1 MTWYRFLSNA
11 PPGLI
16 LLLYRNR
23 WFAPPAT
30 FHQPSG
36 LRQEAKNPAGR
47 GERHRLLN
55 VGRFHPKYH
64 RPMARL
70 HEYQGKA
77 ILAANGFKIPHGRAA
92 STADDAVAAA
102 KELAADRKATE
113 VVIKIQAWTTGRA
126 GIGGVAFAKKPDE
139 VRPHATRMLAMKV
152 GQFPVEAV
160 LVEEKIDIEREFFL
174 SFAIDD
180 AARAPV
186 IIFATGGGSGI
197 EERAASTR
205 RIACDVKSGPLDLAV
220 TQAVGSCGL
229 APAHAKQL
237 AGSIQKLFVAARS
250 VEARSLEINPLVL
263 TKDGQFVAADCR
275 ITIDDYA
282 VARHPELKIEIARE
296 FDHPPTELERV
307 AYAVEQS
314 DHRGTFYFAQ
324 LATGAPKESKGLVGF
339 HGAGGGGS
347 MMSMDAIVN
356 AGFTIANFTDT
367 SGNPSASKVY
377 RASRIILAQPG
388 LVGYFGSGSGVASQE
403 QYWSAYG
410 LAKAFWELDLD
421 IPAVIRL
428 GGNTEDRAV
437 DILRRMSGLLR
448 APVEGYRK
456 TDAPAM
462 IAGRFAEL
470 VAGAGGTKWKP
481 HAPRVPKFVKDPSA
495 TMLPVKNGRV
505 WIDNTKWSEIGRAV
519 ETQSSGLIIDHTGK
533 PAISLASEEFANKD
547 SELLACDVEC
557 RLAGVEGFYL
567 ELDIPGLDELIGDTG

>member
-1 MTWYRFLSNA
+1 
-11 PPGLI
+11 
-16 LLLYRNR
+16 
-23 WFAPPAT
+23 
-30 FHQPSG
+30 
-36 LRQEAKNPAGR
+36 
-47 GERHRLLN
+47 
-55 VGRFHPKYH
+55 
-64 RPMARL
+64 MARL

-77 ILAANGFKIPHGRAA
+77 ILAANGFKIPRGGAA
-92 STADDAVAAA
+92 SNAAEAAA
-102 KELAADRKATE
+102 AANQLGGE
-113 VVIKIQAWTTGRA
+113 VVVKIQAWMTGRA
-126 GIGGVAFAKKPDE
+126 GVGGVASAKKTDE
-139 VRPHATRMLAMKV
+139 VRAHAARMLAMKV

-160 LVEEKIDIEREFFL
+160 LVEEKIDIDREFFL

-180 AARAPV
+180 AARAPM
-186 IIFATGGGSGI
+186 IIFAAGGGTGI

-205 RIACDVKSGPLDLAV
+205 RIPCDVHRGPLDSAVDEAVASSGLSPKQTARLAD
-220 TQAVGSCGL
+220 
-229 APAHAKQL
+229 
-237 AGSIQKLFVAARS
+237 SIRRRFAAARA

-263 TKDGQFVAADCR
+263 TKSGEFVAADCR

-282 VARHPELKIEIARE
+282 VARHPELRIEIARE
-296 FDHPPTELERV
+296 FDHPPTALERV
-307 AYAVEQS
+307 AYAVEQN

-324 LATGAPKESKGLVGF
+324 LATAAAKDSKGLVGF

-377 RASRIILAQPG
+377 RAARIILAQPD

-437 DILRRMSGLLR
+437 DILQRMSKLLR

-456 TDAPAM
+456 TDAPAT

-470 VAGAGGTKWKP
+470 VGSAGGTKWKP
-481 HAPRVPKFVKDPSA
+481 RAPRMPKFIKNKSA
-495 TMLPVKNGRV
+495 TMLAVKGGRV
-505 WIDNTKWSEIGRAV
+505 WIDTARWSRDGEIRLAV
-519 ETQSSGLIIDHTGK
+519 ETHSSGLIVDRAGAP
-533 PAISLASEEFANKD
+533 PAALPNEEFANKD
-547 SELLACDVEC
+547 SELLADRKST
-557 RLAGVEGFYL
+557 RLNSSHSQ
-567 ELDIPGLDELIGDTG
+567 IS

>member
-1 MTWYRFLSNA
+1 
-11 PPGLI
+11 
-16 LLLYRNR
+16 
-23 WFAPPAT
+23 
-30 FHQPSG
+30 
-36 LRQEAKNPAGR
+36 
-47 GERHRLLN
+47 
-55 VGRFHPKYH
+55 
-64 RPMARL
+64 MARL

-77 ILAANGFKIPHGRAA
+77 ILAANGFKIPRGRAV
-92 STADDAVAAA
+92 SNPDDAVAIA
-102 KELAADRKATE
+102 KELGGQ
-113 VVIKIQAWTTGRA
+113 VVTKIQAWTTGRA
-126 GIGGVAFAKKPDE
+126 GIGGVAFAKRPAD
-139 VRPHATRMLAMKV
+139 VRGHAARMLSMKV

-174 SFAIDD
+174 SLAIDD

-186 IIFATGGGSGI
+186 IIFAAGGGTGI

-205 RIACDVKSGPLDLAV
+205 KILCDVKTGPSDAALNDAVSSSGL
-220 TQAVGSCGL
+220 SRN
-229 APAHAKQL
+229 HANQL
-237 AGSIQKLFVAARS
+237 AESIRKLFIAAKS

-263 TKDGQFVAADCR
+263 TKGGEFVAADCR

-296 FDHPPTELERV
+296 FDHLPTQLERV

-324 LATGAPKESKGLVGF
+324 LATSAPKESKGLAGF

-377 RASRIILAQPG
+377 RAARIILAQPD

-410 LAKAFWELDLD
+410 LAKAFWELNLD

-437 DILRRMSGLLR
+437 EVLARMAKLLGAR
-448 APVEGYRK
+448 IEGYRK
-456 TDAPAM
+456 TDTPAF
-462 IAGRFAEL
+462 IANRFAEL
-470 VAGAGGTKWKP
+470 VAELKNKKWKP
-481 HAPRVPKFVKDPSA
+481 RAPRKPNFIKSNFATKFDVKG
-495 TMLPVKNGRV
+495 GRV
-505 WIDNTKWSEIGRAV
+505 WIDDTMWPLIRSAI
-519 ETQSSGLIIDHTGK
+519 ETHSGGLIVDRK
-533 PAISLASEEFANKD
+533 DAPAIALPGEEFATKD
-547 SELLACDVEC
+547 SELVACDVEC
-557 RLAGVEGFYL
+557 RLAGIEGFYL
-567 ELDIPGLDELIGDTG
+567 ELDVPGLDEFIGGAR

>member
-1 MTWYRFLSNA
+1 
-11 PPGLI
+11 
-16 LLLYRNR
+16 
-23 WFAPPAT
+23 
-30 FHQPSG
+30 
-36 LRQEAKNPAGR
+36 
-47 GERHRLLN
+47 
-55 VGRFHPKYH
+55 
-64 RPMARL
+64 MARL

-77 ILAANGFKIPHGRAA
+77 ILAANGFKIPRGSSARTAKEAA
-92 STADDAVAAA
+92 AAAA
-102 KELAADRKATE
+102 KLGGE

-126 GIGGVAFAKKPDE
+126 GIGGVAFTKKPDE
-139 VRPHATRMLAMKV
+139 VRAHATRMLAMKV

-160 LVEEKIDIEREFFL
+160 LIEEKIDIGREFFL

-180 AARAPV
+180 AARAPM
-186 IIFATGGGSGI
+186 IIFAAGGGTGI
-197 EERAASTR
+197 EERATSTR
-205 RIACDVKSGPLDLAV
+205 RIPCDVNRGPLDSIVTEAV
-220 TQAVGSCGL
+220 SSCGL
-229 APAHAKQL
+229 SSAHARQL
-237 AGSIQKLFVAARS
+237 ADSIRKLFAAARS

-263 TKDGQFVAADCR
+263 TKSGEFVAADCR

-282 VARHPELKIEIARE
+282 VARHPELGIEIARE
-296 FDHPPTELERV
+296 FDHPPTALERV

-324 LATGAPKESKGLVGF
+324 LATAAPKDSKGLVGF

-377 RASRIILAQPG
+377 RAARIILAQPG

-410 LAKAFWELDLD
+410 LAKAFWELNLD

-437 DILRRMSGLLR
+437 DILRRMSKLLR

-456 TDAPAM
+456 TDAPAF
-462 IAGRFAEL
+462 IAARFAEL
-470 VAGAGGTKWKP
+470 VANAGGIKWKP
-481 HAPRVPKFVKDPSA
+481 RVQRRPDFVHSSSA
-495 TMLPVKNGRV
+495 KAFPVKGGRV
-505 WIDNTKWSEIGRAV
+505 WIDTARWSEIREFV
-519 ETQSSGLIIDHTGK
+519 ESQSGGLIVDRANAPFVTL
-533 PAISLASEEFANKD
+533 PSNEFATKD
-547 SELLACDVEC
+547 SELLACSVES

-567 ELDIPGLDELIGDTG
+567 ELDIPGLDKLIGGAR

>member
-1 MTWYRFLSNA
+1 
-11 PPGLI
+11 
-16 LLLYRNR
+16 
-23 WFAPPAT
+23 
-30 FHQPSG
+30 
-36 LRQEAKNPAGR
+36 
-47 GERHRLLN
+47 
-55 VGRFHPKYH
+55 
-64 RPMARL
+64 MARL

-77 ILAANGFKIPHGRAA
+77 ILAANGFKVPRGRTA
-92 STADDAVAAA
+92 SSADEAVAAA
-102 KELAADRKATE
+102 KGFGGE

-126 GIGGVAFAKKPDE
+126 GVGGVAFAKTADDA
-139 VRPHATRMLAMKV
+139 HAHAERMLAMKV

-160 LVEEKIDIEREFFL
+160 LVEEKIDIDREFFL

-186 IIFATGGGSGI
+186 IIFAAGGGTGI

-205 RIACDVKSGPLDLAV
+205 RIPCDVNRGPLDKAV
-220 TQAVGSCGL
+220 DEAVASSGL
-229 APAHAKQL
+229 SPTHAKQL
-237 AGSIQKLFVAARS
+237 AESIRKLVAAARS

-263 TKDGQFVAADCR
+263 TKSGEFVATDCR

-296 FDHPPTELERV
+296 FDHPPTALERV
-307 AYAVEQS
+307 AYAVEQT

-324 LATGAPKESKGLVGF
+324 LATAAAKNSKGLVGF

-377 RASRIILAQPG
+377 RAARIILAQPG

-410 LAKAFWELDLD
+410 LAKAFWELELS

-448 APVEGYRK
+448 ATVEGYRK
-456 TDAPAM
+456 SDTPAI
-462 IAGRFAEL
+462 IAARFAEL
-470 VAGAGGTKWKP
+470 VGNAGGTKWKP
-481 HAPRVPKFVKDPSA
+481 RAPRVPKFVKDKSA
-495 TMLPVKNGRV
+495 TNIPVKNGRV
-505 WIDNTKWSEIGRAV
+505 WIDTAKWPDIRRAV
-519 ETQSSGLIIDHTGK
+519 
-533 PAISLASEEFANKD
+533 
-547 SELLACDVEC
+547 
-557 RLAGVEGFYL
+557 
-567 ELDIPGLDELIGDTG
+567 

>member
-1 MTWYRFLSNA
+1 
-11 PPGLI
+11 
-16 LLLYRNR
+16 
-23 WFAPPAT
+23 
-30 FHQPSG
+30 
-36 LRQEAKNPAGR
+36 
-47 GERHRLLN
+47 
-55 VGRFHPKYH
+55 
-64 RPMARL
+64 MARL

-77 ILAANGFKIPHGRAA
+77 ILAANGFQIPRGREA
-92 STADDAVAAA
+92 STADEAVAVA
-102 KELAADRKATE
+102 KELATDKKSSG
-113 VVIKIQAWTTGRA
+113 VVTKIQAWTTGRA
-126 GIGGVAFAKKPDE
+126 GIGGVAFAKKPAD
-139 VRPHATRMLAMKV
+139 VRGHAARMLSMKV

-174 SFAIDD
+174 SFVIDD

-186 IIFATGGGSGI
+186 IIFAAGGGSGI

-205 RIACDVKSGPLDLAV
+205 RIACNVNRGPLDSAV
-220 TQAVGSCGL
+220 NEAVGSCGL
-229 APAHAKQL
+229 SLTDAAQL
-237 AGSIQKLFVAARS
+237 ADLIKKLFAAARS

-282 VARHPELKIEIARE
+282 VVRHPELKIEIARE
-296 FDHPPTELERV
+296 FDHPPTPLERV

-324 LATGAPKESKGLVGF
+324 LATTVAKESKGLVGF
-339 HGAGGGGS
+339 HGGS

-377 RASRIILAQPG
+377 RAARIILAQPD

-410 LAKAFWELDLD
+410 LAKAFWELDLN
-421 IPAVIRL
+421 ISAVIRL

-437 DILRRMSGLLR
+437 DILHRMCKLLR

-456 TDAPAM
+456 TDTPAM
-462 IAGRFAEL
+462 IAARFAEL
-470 VAGAGGTKWKP
+470 VVSAGGAKWKP
-481 HAPRVPKFVKDPSA
+481 RTPRAPKFIRDPSA
-495 TMLPVKNGRV
+495 AVLPVKNGRV
-505 WIDNTKWSEIGRAV
+505 WIDTAQWPQIGSAV
-519 ETQSSGLIIDHTGK
+519 ETHAGGLIVYRKGVPT
-533 PAISLASEEFANKD
+533 PSLSSEEFTTKD

-557 RLAGVEGFYL
+557 RLAGIEGFYL
-567 ELDIPGLDELIGDTG
+567 ELDIPGLNELIRDAH

>member
-1 MTWYRFLSNA
+1 
-11 PPGLI
+11 
-16 LLLYRNR
+16 
-23 WFAPPAT
+23 
-30 FHQPSG
+30 
-36 LRQEAKNPAGR
+36 
-47 GERHRLLN
+47 
-55 VGRFHPKYH
+55 
-64 RPMARL
+64 MARL

-77 ILAANGFKIPHGRAA
+77 ILAANGFKIPRGRAA
-92 STADDAVAAA
+92 STADEAVVVA
-102 KELAADRKATE
+102 KELAADNKGAG

-126 GIGGVAFAKKPDE
+126 GIGGVAFARKPAD
-139 VRPHATRMLAMKV
+139 VRGHAARMLAMKV
-152 GQFPVEAV
+152 GQFPVETV

-186 IIFATGGGSGI
+186 IIFAGGGGTGI
-197 EERAASTR
+197 EERAASAR
-205 RIACDVKSGPLDLAV
+205 RIPCDVNHGPLDSV
-220 TQAVGSCGL
+220 VSKAVGSCGL
-229 APAHAKQL
+229 SSAHSAQL
-237 AGSIQKLFVAARS
+237 AESIRELFVAARS

-296 FDHPPTELERV
+296 FDHPPTALERM

-324 LATGAPKESKGLVGF
+324 LATAAAKDSKGLVGF

-377 RASRIILAQPG
+377 RASRIILAQPD

-410 LAKAFWELDLD
+410 LAKAFWELGLD

-462 IAGRFAEL
+462 IAERFAKL
-470 VAGAGGTKWKP
+470 VADAGGTKWKP
-481 HAPRVPKFVKDPSA
+481 RAPRVPKFIKDPAA
-495 TMLPVKNGRV
+495 TTLSVKSGRV
-505 WIDNTKWSEIGRAV
+505 WIDTAKWSRDGGIRPAI
-519 ETQSSGLIIDHTGK
+519 ETHSGGLIVDRDGA
-533 PAISLASEEFANKD
+533 PVAALPNEEFANKD

-567 ELDIPGLDELIGDTG
+567 ELDIPKLDELIGGAR